1 MEDSI
6 IRQHIADL
14 FQSRFSCPIES
25 LDLLPGAGSSRRYY
39 RIHSQLPYTVLACY
53 GTNSEENAT
62 FIYFSSVFKE
72 AQIAVPEIFAADTS
86 NTIYL
91 ISDFGNTDVLTA
103 KQKLSA
109 EETETLYQ
117 RILKDLI
124 QIQIQ
129 GGKHIDFSRCFVRQ
143 EFDRTAMRWDLYY
156 FKYYY
161 LKISGI
167 ECNDQKLEEDFETI
181 LDFLERAKRNFFMY
195 RDFQARNILLNDNE
209 LGYIDFQGGM
219 KGPLQYDV
227 VSLLYQAK
235 ANLSNEMRETL
246 LSYYIKELQTHIAID
261 EKEFRE
267 QFQGFVFIRILQTL
281 GAYGFRGYIQR
292 KEHFIQSI
300 PQALANLK
308 EQLPMIQE
316 LISIPYLS
324 SLINQLDV
332 LTIEKNS

>member
-1 MEDSI
+1 MEDSL
-6 IRQHIADL
+6 IRQEIAEL
-14 FQSRFSCPIES
+14 FQSRFSTPVETV
-25 LDLLPGAGSSRRYY
+25 DLLPGAGSSRRYY
-39 RIHSQLPYTVLACY
+39 RIHSQLPYNVLACY
-53 GTNSEENAT
+53 GTNSEENET

-72 AQIAVPEIFAADTS
+72 AKIAVPEVFAVNATK
-86 NTIYL
+86 NIYL
-91 ISDFGNTDVLTA
+91 ISDLGSTDVLTA
-103 KQKLSA
+103 KQHLS
-109 EETETLYQ
+109 ESETENLYK

-129 GGKHIDFSRCFVRQ
+129 GGKRIDFSRCFVRQ
-143 EFDRTAMRWDLYY
+143 EFDRTAMFWDLYY

-167 ECNDQKLEEDFETI
+167 ECNDQKLEEDFERI
-181 LDFLERAKRNFFMY
+181 VAFLNTADRNYFMY
-195 RDFQARNILLNDNE
+195 RDFQSRNILLNDNI

-235 ANLSNEMRETL
+235 ANLSPEMRERL
-246 LSYYIKELQTHIAID
+246 LSFYIKELQTQITID
-261 EKEFRE
+261 EPTFRM

-300 PQALANLK
+300 PQALENLK
-308 EQLPMIQE
+308 KHTVIIQDIIE
-316 LISIPYLS
+316 IPYLS
-324 SLINQLDV
+324 NLINQLEV
-332 LTIEKNS
+332 LTIDKN